1 MKRLKYIL
9 LTILVGSLLQSCSF
23 LEVDN
28 QGTTDTDTFFKDMDG
43 LRIASSGLYYLTYSF
58 YDSQLYKYAE
68 VAGDLITSSV
78 VGSSSDMYYQFN
90 FESEADMETTSV
102 GYIWKNGYNV
112 IINANTILNYTSKL
126 KEAYPNNITEISHI
140 EAQALMTRAMVHFD
154 LVRCYAQPYSYT
166 TSADHLGVPI
176 LDKLLGVNE
185 EIGRSSVAKVYSQ
198 IIADL
203 MSAKG
208 KFSQEFTSD
217 AHYASA
223 DGCSALLS
231 RVYLYMGKYDESA
244 KLASDLISKYSL
256 TQGSSYMS
264 MFVGQQL
271 GDEAIYRLS
280 GYYAGSSL
288 KNFYSYDSPKYI
300 PSKKLKDMIAAN
312 DCRRG
317 VVERSINGSPKE
329 ACYKYYDFTSAS
341 IADQYYNLTIVRLS
355 ELYLNRAEAL
365 CLTGKLDLAAD
376 DLGTIQSRA
385 MGSNQSVSYADADDL
400 FEQIKTERAKEL
412 CFEGHRFFDL
422 ARWGDD
428 IVRDENS
435 SASTKLLEYPDYRYA
450 LPIPTVEIEANSSIE
465 QNNGYST
472 L

>member
-1 MKRLKYIL
+1 MKRFKYIL
-9 LTILVGSLLQSCSF
+9 LAVLLGSLGSSCSF

-28 QGTTDTDTFFKDMDG
+28 QGTTDTDTFFKDLDG

-68 VAGDLITSSV
+68 VAGDLITASII
-78 VGSSSDMYYQFN
+78 GSSSDMYYQFN
-90 FESEADMETTSV
+90 FESEPDMETTSV

-126 KEAYPNNITEISHI
+126 KEAYPNNATEVTHI

-154 LVRCYAQPYSYT
+154 LVRCYAQPYGFT
-166 TSADHLGVPI
+166 TSADHLGIPI
-176 LDKLLGVNE
+176 VDRLLGVNE

-203 MSAKG
+203 KSAQA

-217 AHYASA
+217 AHYGSA
-223 DGCSALLS
+223 DACSALLS
-231 RVYLYMGKYDESA
+231 RVYLYMGKYTESA
-244 KLASDLISKYSL
+244 DAATQLIAKYSL
-256 TQGSSYMS
+256 TQGASYMA
-264 MFVGQQL
+264 MFDGQQL

-300 PSKKLKDMIAAN
+300 PSKKLTEIIAES

-317 VVERSINGSPKE
+317 VVERSINSSEKI

-341 IADQYYNLTIVRLS
+341 PDEQYYNLTVVRLS

-376 DLGTIQSRA
+376 DLEALQSRA
-385 MGSNQSVSYADADDL
+385 MGSAQSVTYADADDL

-428 IVRDENS
+428 IVRDESS

-450 LPIPTVEIEANSSIE
+450 LPIPTVEIEANSSIK
-465 QNNGYST
+465 QNEGYST